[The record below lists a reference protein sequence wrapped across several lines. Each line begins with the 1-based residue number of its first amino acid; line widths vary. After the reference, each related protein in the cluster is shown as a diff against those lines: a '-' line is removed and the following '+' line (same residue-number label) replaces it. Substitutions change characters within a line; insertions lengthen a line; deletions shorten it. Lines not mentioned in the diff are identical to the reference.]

1 VILIGTKRIS
11 TTEIAPS
18 QTAATTEEDQL
29 ALEQRLYEESLKVL
43 DEGQVLTGVIVAK
56 YQEELLVDIG
66 GKSEGTLPFRELSLA
81 IEPKTLKVGDKL
93 EVMIHRIDEDGEL
106 LLSERRARALKTWEK
121 VIEAHERDEVI
132 EATVTQVVKGGVL
145 VDLGMRGFVPASQI
159 RRQPVGNLDELVGK
173 RLRLK
178 VIDLDHKR
186 HRVVLSQRL
195 VLEEELNAK
204 KQELLGTLEVGQIRE
219 GVVVRL
225 AEFGAFVDLGGVDG
239 LIHNSELSYAR
250 IKHPSE
256 VVKIGDV
263 VQVEVMKFDPE
274 AKKVSLSLKHALPDP
289 WLQHADQLV
298 EGHKLVAQIVKVTPN
313 YLLVEIVPGV
323 LAMVPKGEF
332 DPSAQYSPGQEV
344 EVTLL
349 TINDSTRRIT
359 GSIQHV
365 ADVSPEEIA
374 EFTLDDG
381 ISLGTIADATEESIP
396 EEV

>member
-1 VILIGTKRIS
+1 M
-11 TTEIAPS
+11 
-18 QTAATTEEDQL
+18 
-29 ALEQRLYEESLKVL
+29 YEESLKVL
-43 DEGQVLTGVIVAK
+43 DEGQVLTGLIVAK
-56 YQEELLVDIG
+56 YQDELLVDIG
-66 GKSEGTLPFRELSLA
+66 GKSEGFLSFRELSLA
-81 IEPKTLKVGDKL
+81 IEPKELKVGDKL
-93 EVMIHRIDEDGEL
+93 EVMIHRIDEEGTL
-106 LLSERRARALKTWEK
+106 FLSERRARALKTWEK
-121 VIEAHERDEVI
+121 VIAAHENDEVI

-159 RRQPVGNLDELVGK
+159 RRQPVGNLEELVGK
-173 RLRLK
+173 HLRLK

-204 KQELLGTLEVGQIRE
+204 KSELLGTLAVGQIRE

-225 AEFGAFVDLGGVDG
+225 AEFGAFVDLGGIDG

-263 VQVEVMKFDPE
+263 VQVEVMKFDPD

-289 WLQHADQLV
+289 WVEHADKLV
-298 EGHKLVAQIVKVTPN
+298 EGQRLIAQIVKVTPN
-313 YLLVEIVPGV
+313 YLLVEIIPGV

-332 DPSAQYSPGQEV
+332 DPAVQYSPGQEV

-349 TINDSTRRIT
+349 TINHSTRRIT

-365 ADVSPEEIA
+365 ADVSPEEFEQYGVDGDLGSIA
-374 EFTLDDG
+374 GSLDP
-381 ISLGTIADATEESIP
+381 IAVE
-396 EEV
+396 

>member
-1 VILIGTKRIS
+1 M
-11 TTEIAPS
+11 
-18 QTAATTEEDQL
+18 
-29 ALEQRLYEESLKVL
+29 L

-93 EVMIHRIDEDGEL
+93 EVMIHRIDDDGEL

-289 WLQHADQLV
+289 WLQHADQLI
-298 EGHKLVAQIVKVTPN
+298 EGNKLVAQVVKVTPN
-313 YLLVEIVPGV
+313 YILVEIVPGV

-332 DPSAQYSPGQEV
+332 DPAAQYSPGQEV

-349 TINDSTRRIT
+349 TINQGTRRIT

-365 ADVSPEEIA
+365 ADISPEEIA
-374 EFTLDDG
+374 DYALDDG
-381 ISLGTIADATEESIP
+381 APLGTIAETV
-396 EEV
+396 EVE

>member
-1 VILIGTKRIS
+1 MGT
-11 TTEIAPS
+11 TPAQTPAQS
-18 QTAATTEEDQL
+18 QEDQL

-81 IEPKTLKVGDKL
+81 IEPKTLKVGDQL
-93 EVMIHRIDEDGEL
+93 EVMIHRIDDDGAL
-106 LLSERRARALKTWEK
+106 FLSERRARALKTWEK
-121 VIEAHERDEVI
+121 VIDAHQRDEVI

-186 HRVVLSQRL
+186 HRVVLSQRQ

-225 AEFGAFVDLGGVDG
+225 AEFGAFVDLGGIDG

-256 VVKIGDV
+256 VVKVGDI

-289 WLQHADQLV
+289 WVQHADQLV
-298 EGHKLVAQIVKVTPN
+298 ERNKLVAQIVKVTPN

-349 TINDSTRRIT
+349 TINQSTRRIT

-365 ADVSPEEIA
+365 ADVPPEEYEAYAIEEGA
-374 EFTLDDG
+374 P
-381 ISLGTIADATEESIP
+381 LGTVGESV
-396 EEV
+396 EEVEGLGDEVDFGGE

>member
-1 VILIGTKRIS
+1 VQA
-11 TTEIAPS
+11 E
-18 QTAATTEEDQL
+18 EEDQL
-29 ALEQRLYEESLKVL
+29 ALEQQLYEDSLKVL
-43 DEGQVLTGVIVAK
+43 DEGQVLNGLIVAK
-56 YQEELLVDIG
+56 YQDELLVDIG

-81 IEPKTLKVGDKL
+81 IEPKDLKVGDTL
-93 EVMIHRIDEDGEL
+93 EVMIHRIDDNDGTL
-106 LLSERRARALKTWEK
+106 FLSERRARALKTWEK
-121 VIEAHERDEVI
+121 VIEAHEHDEVI

-159 RRQPVGNLDELVGK
+159 RRQPIGNLEELIGK
-173 RLRLK
+173 KLRLK

-225 AEFGAFVDLGGVDG
+225 AEFGAFVDLGGIDG

-263 VQVEVMKFDPE
+263 VNVEIMKFDPD

-289 WLQHADQLV
+289 WDEYAN
-298 EGHKLVAQIVKVTPN
+298 KLYETNRLTAQIVKVTPN

-332 DPSAQYSPGQEV
+332 DPGAQFSPGQEV

-349 TINDSTRRIT
+349 TINHSTRRIT
-359 GSIQHV
+359 ASIQHV
-365 ADVSPEEIA
+365 ADIPPEEIDKIEVEELPVPEAAPDEQPA
-374 EFTLDDG
+374 EPAAPAASQEG
-381 ISLGTIADATEESIP
+381 EPSESA
-396 EEV
+396 

>member
-1 VILIGTKRIS
+1 MAG
-11 TTEIAPS
+11 EP
-18 QTAATTEEDQL
+18 QEDQL

-81 IEPKTLKVGDKL
+81 IDPKALKVGDKL

-173 RLRLK
+173 HLRLK

-256 VVKIGDV
+256 VVKIGDI

-289 WLQHADQLV
+289 WVQHADHLI
-298 EGHKLVAQIVKVTPN
+298 EGHKLVAQVVKVTPN
-313 YLLVEIVPGV
+313 YILVEIVPGV

-332 DPSAQYSPGQEV
+332 DPAAQYSPGQEV
-344 EVTLL
+344 EVTLM
-349 TINDSTRRIT
+349 TINQSTRRIT

-365 ADVSPEEIA
+365 ADVPLEEIEQLA
-374 EFTLDDG
+374 YDETAP
-381 ISLGTIADATEESIP
+381 LGTIAETIEAE
-396 EEV
+396 